1 LFRLVLLEWDLS
13 LAAALRD
20 RLETNSRGSGKRNAA
35 YVEAKERFR
44 WLLSSHHAATT
55 TASLSPCPR
64 SNGVHRI
71 AMSASAGFSVFEGH
85 KYLSLETFKKNGQGV
100 RTPIWFAADPEANS
114 AKLYI
119 YTVDNTG
126 KVKRIRNNPRVRI
139 APCDMRGKILGEWID
154 ATAEIVTKEE
164 AVRGMRLLN
173 KRYFPLKQILGFFAL
188 FSRQP
193 RLVIALRPG

>member
-1 LFRLVLLEWDLS
+1 LGWDL
-13 LAAALRD
+13 LQAAALRG
-20 RLETNSRGSGKRNAA
+20 RLETDSRGSGKRNTASL
-35 YVEAKERFR
+35 EARGQFR
-44 WLLSSHHAATT
+44 SLLSPIPHHAATS
-55 TASLSPCPR
+55 TALLCSCLC

-71 AMSASAGFSVFEGH
+71 AMSASAGFSVFDGH

-100 RTPIWFAADPEANS
+100 RTPIWFAADPAANS
-114 AKLYI
+114 AQLYI

-139 APCDMRGKILGEWID
+139 APCDRRGKILGEWID
-154 ATAEIVTKEE
+154 ATAQIVTKEE

-173 KRYFPLKQILGFFAL
+173 QKYFPLKQILGFFAL